1 MLSVINA
8 GCHLGSVSQIS
19 LMLSVIMLNAV
30 VPRLLIQLFLNN
42 KIKIF
47 LESHITQQFLIFF
60 RIIFE
65 VFCRFIMQGTQSLAR
80 MLRVVKNMAA

>member
-1 MLSVINA
+1 VSLRFSVTYKPYAECHYAECRGTQTISTIIFKYIN
-8 GCHLGSVSQIS
+8 
-19 LMLSVIMLNAV
+19 
-30 VPRLLIQLFLNN
+30 
-42 KIKIF
+42 KIF